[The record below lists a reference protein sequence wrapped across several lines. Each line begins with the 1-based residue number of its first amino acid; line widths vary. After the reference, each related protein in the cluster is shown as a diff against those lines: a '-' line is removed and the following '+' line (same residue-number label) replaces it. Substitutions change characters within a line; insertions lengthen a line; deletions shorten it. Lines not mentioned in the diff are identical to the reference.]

1 MACGL
6 ALLASGQAIGANYY
20 STGNISA
27 ANPFGTLSNW
37 LTDACSG
44 SGGTTTATT
53 TPSQTPSDVFS
64 ICDNHSLTLSTSNI
78 VSFWVLRFGTT
89 GTSFSGVLKF
99 SSGSKVIGNRNTTLP
114 SIALNVSSMTSGDN
128 INIEGG
134 SPSEKSVIFSSVTGG
149 SLSCGSPATLYTA
162 GNPIAPSTICTV
174 TVNAPP
180 PTNAPIDLHFSKQ
193 VESYSTEIELK

>member
-1 MACGL
+1 L
-6 ALLASGQAIGANYY
+6 VLLTSGQAMGANYY
-20 STGNISA
+20 STGNISG

-37 LTDACSG
+37 LTDACSS

-53 TPSQTPSDVFS
+53 TPSQTSSDVFS

-99 SSGSKVIGNRNTTLP
+99 SSGSKVIGNRNTTFP

-128 INIEGG
+128 IYIEGG

-149 SLSCGSPATLYTA
+149 SLSCATSYPAT
-162 GNPIAPSTICTV
+162 ISKDTICTV
-174 TVNAPP
+174 TVTPIIP
-180 PTNAPIDLHFSKQ
+180 IPAPIGLHFSKQ
-193 VESYSTEIELK
+193 VETFATEIELK